1 MEGVGMRVFC
11 CGAAILGLALGAP
24 TCFATAQRMERIHP
38 ERDRMSAS
46 ARRQA
51 VLDDLTEL
59 LAGPATATSI
69 ATSPHVAS
77 NQLCARDLISI
88 QYQHT
93 KAGNRKSPFR
103 PFRISNIIRE
113 YHIIGYPNALSE
125 NEASKACQSLDGTKD
140 YWAYAAKESTAGH
153 GLWALRAVADSVRA
167 KQDVTFDCT
176 ALEDAALEAR
186 CPEEFLSEAD
196 HPESVDNCPERPHEE
211 RHQCFLYVFDRYRAT
226 LITSW
231 SDNGIPV
238 HEVKLEYQEI
248 IV

>member
-24 TCFATAQRMERIHP
+24 TSFATAQRMERIHP

-59 LAGPATATSI
+59 LAGPTTATSI

-88 QYQHT
+88 QYRHT
-93 KAGNRKSPFR
+93 KAGNRKSPLK
-103 PFRISNIIRE
+103 PIRISSIVQQF
-113 YHIIGYPNALSE
+113 HLIGYSKTLSE
-125 NEASKACQSLDGTKD
+125 GEASKACRSLDGTKD
-140 YWAYAAKESTAGH
+140 YWAYAANESTAGD
-153 GLWALRAVADSVRA
+153 GLWALRAVADAVRA
-167 KQDVTFDCT
+167 KQGVTFDCT
-176 ALEDAALEAR
+176 ALEDSELKTR
-186 CPEEFLSEAD
+186 CAEEFLSDAD
-196 HPESVDNCPERPHEE
+196 HPESVTDCPERPPEE
-211 RHQCFLYVFDRYRAT
+211 RGQCFDYGFGRYRAT
-226 LITSW
+226 LIRSW
-231 SDNGIPV
+231 SDKGIPAYQ
-238 HEVKLEYQEI
+238 VKLEAQEI